1 MDRDLFFNETAADGF
16 SISLC
21 GYSASVSK
29 VFSFAAPELEI
40 GDYFSVTSRMQSRWL
55 IVRER
60 IGQFYV
66 SVTGLICG
74 FVRRTV
80 RSVMKRCAQRT
91 PNFRR
96 LRIMRLSFCGF
107 RL

>member
-1 MDRDLFFNETAADGF
+1 MNSKLIFDETRGSGF
-16 SISLC
+16 TISLS
-21 GYSASVSK
+21 GIAVSVSR

-66 SVTGLICG
+66 SVTGLIG
-74 FVRRTV
+74 ENLRKAVRAAV
-80 RSVMKRCAQRT
+80 RFGAHVF
-91 PNFRR
+91 NFRR
-96 LRIMRLSFCGF
+96 QQVLRLSFAGR